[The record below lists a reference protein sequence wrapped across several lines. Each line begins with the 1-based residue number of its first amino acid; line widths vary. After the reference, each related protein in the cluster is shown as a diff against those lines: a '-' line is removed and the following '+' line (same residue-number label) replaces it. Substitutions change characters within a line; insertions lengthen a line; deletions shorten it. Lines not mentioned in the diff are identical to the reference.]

1 MTRILAIIILT
12 LGNVG
17 LTAAQQKQSYMELA
31 ARADSLMGASKWAEA
46 AATYRE
52 AMRSEPANGLNP
64 LLMCNLGLCLNESGD
79 VNGAIEVLSDARR
92 MMPRSTAAAL
102 NRAQVFRG
110 AGLYEEARGDLSDAL
125 AIDST
130 LVEARL
136 VRGMI
141 ALQAG
146 SLDSAATDFR
156 ILSGLKGEEARVAA
170 ATGNALL
177 SMARGEYL
185 QAIPSLSTLV
195 EKYPADVDW
204 LSRRA
209 LCRLLSGDPAGAS
222 EDIATA
228 MRLAPE
234 EGELWL
240 YRAMLGRL
248 RFRNEEAK
256 YDARHAVTLG
266 LDPDYV
272 DAMMKLVK

>member
-1 MTRILAIIILT
+1 MTRIFTLIIIFLAPF
-12 LGNVG
+12 LH
-17 LTAAQQKQSYMELA
+17 LSAQESRSYMDLTGH
-31 ARADSLMGASKWAEA
+31 ADSLMRSGKWAEA
-46 AATYRE
+46 AAAYRQ

-64 LLMCNLGLCLNESGD
+64 LVMCNLGLCLNECGD

-92 MMPRSTAAAL
+92 MMPRSTTAAL

-146 SLDSAATDFR
+146 SLDSAAADFR
-156 ILSGLKGEEARVAA
+156 ILSGLRGEEARIAA

-177 SMARGEYL
+177 AMARGEYL

-256 YDARHAVTLG
+256 YDARHAITLG

-272 DAMMKLVK
+272 DAMMDLVK